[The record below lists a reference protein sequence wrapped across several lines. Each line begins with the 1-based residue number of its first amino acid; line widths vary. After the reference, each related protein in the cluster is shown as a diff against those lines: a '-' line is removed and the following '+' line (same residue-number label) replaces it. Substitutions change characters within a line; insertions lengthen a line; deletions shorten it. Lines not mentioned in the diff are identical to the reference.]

1 MSDELL
7 RHLAINSGKL
17 RKTKHFDPALNKER
31 DRLEGGTWQ
40 SVLAVLCY
48 HANQKERQ
56 VWCGIAKLGKEA
68 GCNTDTTYRYLELFE
83 QLGWITPRPAR
94 RAEAHHKP
102 AKCWEITLPDL
113 EPLEKFQARL
123 EQQEREWEES
133 SPVHTPVRTPVHT
146 PQKSGNGSSSSAESN
161 AAGEHKHKHKNTPAR
176 KNHLTVVPTHAAEE
190 KSLLEQTLEIYS
202 ECAASKA
209 ANVIGNLEAWKA
221 KLIGNAYTVKPH
233 GSDLTYSAR
242 AQRALDSGYKPL
254 DIGRWLADGCP
265 ANGSMSFWDKR
276 PDFTEKTSQ
285 EAISAEEAAQF
296 ETDLSD
302 IERHLGKQFRA
313 KEAENE

>member
-7 RHLAINSGKL
+7 RHLALNAGKL
-17 RKTKHFDPALNKER
+17 SKTKHFDPTLNTER
-31 DRLEGGTWQ
+31 ERLEGATW
-40 SVLAVLCY
+40 LRLLGVLCY

-56 VWCGIAKLGKEA
+56 VWCGIARLAKEA
-68 GCNTDTTYRYLELFE
+68 GCNTDSTYRYLELLE
-83 QLGWITPRPAR
+83 HLTWITPRPAR
-94 RAEAHHKP
+94 RGDSHHKP

-123 EQQEREWEES
+123 EQQEREREES
-133 SPVHTPVRTPVHT
+133 SGEHTPVRTPVHT
-146 PQKSGNGSSSSAESN
+146 PQKLGNGSSSSAESN
-161 AAGEHKHKHKNTPAR
+161 AAREHKHKHKNTPAR

-190 KSLLEQTLEIYS
+190 KSLLEQTLD
-202 ECAASKA
+202 CAASKA
-209 ANVIGNLEAWKA
+209 VNVIGNLDAWKA
-221 KLIGNAYTVKPH
+221 KLIGNAYTAKPQ
-233 GSDLTYSAR
+233 GSELTFAER
-242 AQRALDSGYKPL
+242 AQRVLDMGKQPL

-265 ANGSMSFWDKR
+265 ANGGMTFWSNR

-285 EAISAEEAAQF
+285 EAISAEKTAQS

-313 KEAENE
+313 KGAENE

>member
-17 RKTKHFDPALNKER
+17 RKTKHFDPFLNKER

-40 SVLAVLCY
+40 SVLSVLCY

-83 QLGWITPRPAR
+83 QLSWITPRPAR

-133 SPVHTPVRTPVHT
+133 SPVHTPVHT

-190 KSLLEQTLEIYS
+190 KSLLEQTLEIYA

-209 ANVIGNLEAWKA
+209 VNAIGNLDAWKA
-221 KLIGNAYTVKPH
+221 KLIGNAYTAKPQ
-233 GSDLTYSAR
+233 GSELTFAER
-242 AQRALDSGYKPL
+242 AERVLEMGKQPL

-265 ANGSMSFWDKR
+265 ANGGMTFWNNR
-276 PDFTEKTSQ
+276 PDFIETPSQ
-285 EAISAEEAAQF
+285 EALGASEVELR
-296 ETDLSD
+296 DV
-302 IERHLGKQFRA
+302 ERQLGEQFRA
-313 KEAENE
+313 KGATNE